1 MARVTVEDCVT
12 RIPNRFELVMV
23 SAKRTREIASGSP
36 LTVDRDNDKNT
47 VVSLREIA
55 DETVSIEDLKESLIR
70 HHQRVVEVE
79 SDEEPIDLME
89 GEEEWASIAREAAD
103 MEEKISGEET
113 AMQETTP
120 EEQEEL
126 LAKENTE
133 DDDTAS

>member
-12 RIPNRFELVMV
+12 QIPNRFELVMV

-55 DETVSIEDLKESLIR
+55 DQTVSIEGLKESLIR

-103 MEEKISGEET
+103 MEGALEAGL
-113 AMQETTP
+113 QETNAEID
-120 EEQEEL
+120 EEAMAAENDSDDLDEPQE
-126 LAKENTE
+126 
-133 DDDTAS
+133 